1 METMTL
7 EKLDAHLRAL
17 EAAFIALAKVQTQ
30 ETRERFFTEFDR
42 NLDSIAAAFSTIGRT
57 DDWKESL
64 YKHRHALKD
73 LIS

>member
-17 EAAFIALAKVQTQ
+17 EAAFIALAKVQPQ
-30 ETRERFFTEFDR
+30 DARERFFTEFDR
-42 NLDSIAAAFSTIGRT
+42 NLDSIAAAFATIGRT

-64 YKHRHALKD
+64 YKHRDALKD

>member
-17 EAAFIALAKVQTQ
+17 EAAFIALAKIQPS
-30 ETRERFFTEFDR
+30 ETRDQFFAEFDR
-42 NLDSIAAAFSTIGRT
+42 NLESIAAAFATIGRS

-64 YKHRHALKD
+64 YKHRDALKD